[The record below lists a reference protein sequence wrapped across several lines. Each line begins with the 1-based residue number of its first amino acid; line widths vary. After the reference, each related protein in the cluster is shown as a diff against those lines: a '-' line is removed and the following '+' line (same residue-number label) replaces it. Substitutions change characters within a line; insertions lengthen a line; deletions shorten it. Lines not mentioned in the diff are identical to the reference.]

1 MTTLEENFAHEM
13 ADIVKQ
19 HTSLLRADITA
30 LQIAI
35 AKHDGRIAGLE
46 MSRAA
51 NAEVAELKRQNDEL
65 KRQIE
70 ATNKSAVV
78 RLTGRGGGA

>member
-1 MTTLEENFAHEM
+1 MTTLEKNLAHEM

-19 HTSLLRADITA
+19 HTSVLRADITA
-30 LQIAI
+30 LQIAL
-35 AKHDGRIAGLE
+35 AKLDGRIAGLE